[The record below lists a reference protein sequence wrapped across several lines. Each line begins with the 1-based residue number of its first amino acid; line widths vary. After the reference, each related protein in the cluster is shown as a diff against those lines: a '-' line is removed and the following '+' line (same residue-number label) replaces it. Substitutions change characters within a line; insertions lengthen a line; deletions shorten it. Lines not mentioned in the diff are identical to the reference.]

1 MDCVSETHYLH
12 HPRCATSQAALAHA
26 RELGADLD
34 VRDIS
39 KEPLAEAELRDL
51 IAILEDPVED
61 LVRRDAHFIELG
73 LDIEDVQDAEAVI
86 RTLSAHPRLLQ
97 RPILI
102 RDGRAIIGRP
112 TQRVTSLLREPAAGP
127 A

>member
-1 MDCVSETHYLH
+1 M
-12 HPRCATSQAALAHA
+12 
-26 RELGADLD
+26 
-34 VRDIS
+34 
-39 KEPLAEAELRDL
+39 AEAELRDL